1 MWGHSESEGSSPSTS
16 SAPRA
21 RSTCYP
27 SVVASTRSI
36 SAWSP
41 ARAEPLNFPKHLC
54 FEKHAFFP
62 VERCF
67 LVKFPTGCN
76 QELRLFPSRG
86 CFLQQSSTGCS
97 TVTRTSLTQRTSG
110 DCFPSPRAR
119 PGRIRLFILL
129 MPCSLHMRPHPSTAG
144 TSVATILLQFLH
156 HFSSSAFLTSS
167 RTRGTQEL
175 LAASALLP
183 PAQTLSR
190 PE

>member
-110 DCFPSPRAR
+110 DCFPSLRAQ

-129 MPCSLHMRPHPSTAG
+129 MPCCKSKHVSYYRKIQPCQKIMK
-144 TSVATILLQFLH
+144 Q
-156 HFSSSAFLTSS
+156 
-167 RTRGTQEL
+167 Q
-175 LAASALLP
+175 
-183 PAQTLSR
+183 
-190 PE
+190 